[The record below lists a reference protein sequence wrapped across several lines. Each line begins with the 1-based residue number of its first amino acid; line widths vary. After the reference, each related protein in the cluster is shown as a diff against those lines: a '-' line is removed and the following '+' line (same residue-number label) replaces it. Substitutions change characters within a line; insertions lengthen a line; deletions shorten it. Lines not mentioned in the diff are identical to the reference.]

1 LPEPEFDSRTA
12 DQIAPDFVPVCLS
25 ATFDQ
30 RRQDRLPITAGRVH
44 FIRFVST
51 AGTFSVLN
59 ERWQL
64 DKEHWTGKTIRATVD
79 TQRQL
84 LFVYHQPKSSENC
97 QLVAQFDYSLGEAV
111 VPLAAEFQR
120 KQPAFWPSVK

>member
-1 LPEPEFDSRTA
+1 
-12 DQIAPDFVPVCLS
+12 VCLS

-30 RRQDRLPITAGRVH
+30 HQQDRLPITAGRVH
-44 FIRFVST
+44 FIRFVSS